1 MITDEKHA
9 ELRNVMTPIV
19 NYFAMLQT
27 SNKVTD
33 STKQKF
39 NELLDSEYKK
49 IINVTLPKVKEILS
63 NELQS
68 VNRNEA
74 EKEVCDHLFWPS
86 KLYKDLF
93 ICDKCKILVG
103 KYHKL
108 VSARR

>member
-68 VNRNEA
+68 VNRDENA
-74 EKEVCDHLFWPS
+74 EKFCDCGYNLM
-86 KLYKDLF
+86 YMD
-93 ICDKCKILVG
+93 DKGDMRCSRCNSLIDIVT
-103 KYHKL
+103 
-108 VSARR
+108 ST